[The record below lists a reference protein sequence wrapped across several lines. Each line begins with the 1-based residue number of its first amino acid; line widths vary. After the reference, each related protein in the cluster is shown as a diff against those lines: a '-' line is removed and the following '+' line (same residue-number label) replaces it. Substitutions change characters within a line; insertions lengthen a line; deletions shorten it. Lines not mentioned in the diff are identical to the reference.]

1 MTGANAWPSCSR
13 LIRSAGGVFGLKN
26 VVQLA
31 RISLSAAAP
40 ELGAVVDGD
49 TAAGLD
55 GVELPVPL
63 LHAATLTATAHA
75 TGSHPRRRNDV
86 RILAPPVEPR
96 PPVSAPAGGFPRDH
110 LGRHRAT
117 R

>member
-1 MTGANAWPSCSR
+1 M
-13 LIRSAGGVFGLKN
+13 KN

-31 RISLSAAAP
+31 RISLSAAVP

-86 RILAPPVEPR
+86 RILAPRYNPGLPCQPR
-96 PPVSAPAGGFPRDH
+96 PVAFPAIISVATVLPGDDH
-110 LGRHRAT
+110 PNPG
-117 R
+117 